1 MRKAMHFPFIKRNFV
16 YAAYLI
22 LLSKVIRSCL
32 VSFNFF
38 LFVTKNLG
46 NQFLS
51 SGIASEMYHLGGNYL
66 EVTAFVLFALFE
78 PPWAKKHHY
87 KVPGKWVQLTLRI
100 YLQNFNLISW
110 AYSSSSQWYH
120 GNLFSLRDWFVIL
133 RALEEEKRSIK
144 FKLYVFWGLYV
155 SKRTRISYHLATCW
169 LELL

>member
-1 MRKAMHFPFIKRNFV
+1 MNFPFIKRKFV
-16 YAAYLI
+16 YTAYLI
-22 LLSKVIRSCL
+22 LLSKVVRSCL

-66 EVTAFVLFALFE
+66 EATAFVLFALFG

-87 KVPGKWVQLTLRI
+87 KVPGKLVQLTLTI

-110 AYSSSSQWYH
+110 AYSSSSQ
-120 GNLFSLRDWFVIL
+120 
-133 RALEEEKRSIK
+133 
-144 FKLYVFWGLYV
+144 
-155 SKRTRISYHLATCW
+155 
-169 LELL
+169 